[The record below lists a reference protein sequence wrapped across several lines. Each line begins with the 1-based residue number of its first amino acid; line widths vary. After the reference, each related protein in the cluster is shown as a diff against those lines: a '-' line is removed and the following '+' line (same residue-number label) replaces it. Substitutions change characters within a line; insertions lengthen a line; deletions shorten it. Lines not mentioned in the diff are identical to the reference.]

1 MVKFS
6 SIVEQHPTIERT
18 LSRRKERKEATIQH
32 ILNTAEHIFA
42 KRGLLSPSIRE
53 IAEAAG
59 MSKQAL
65 MHHFPSKDLLW
76 HAVIEQ
82 IYINSEMLFSL
93 LLTVLISPEDSDA
106 LDRLLL
112 ALEQPQI
119 QNMSR
124 FLLRAYIDDH
134 EAQALEDRSLILLNQ
149 EQLLELTTKFEIE
162 NGPRLYV
169 RFTNLNLLLVS
180 TIAVSTTKN
189 TDLLPSQDPNYW
201 RRQQMI
207 DVVNLYKEIFSI
219 KKTNL

>member
-6 SIVEQHPTIERT
+6 FIVEQHPIIERT

-207 DVVNLYKEIFSI
+207 WFW
-219 KKTNL
+219 

>member
-1 MVKFS
+1 
-6 SIVEQHPTIERT
+6 
-18 LSRRKERKEATIQH
+18 
-32 ILNTAEHIFA
+32 
-42 KRGLLSPSIRE
+42 
-53 IAEAAG
+53 
-59 MSKQAL
+59 
-65 MHHFPSKDLLW
+65 
-76 HAVIEQ
+76 
-82 IYINSEMLFSL
+82 MLFSL

-106 LDRLLL
+106 LDRLLH

-189 TDLLPSQDPNYW
+189 TDLLPSQDLHYW

-207 DVVNLYKEIFSI
+207 DVVNLYKEIFTT